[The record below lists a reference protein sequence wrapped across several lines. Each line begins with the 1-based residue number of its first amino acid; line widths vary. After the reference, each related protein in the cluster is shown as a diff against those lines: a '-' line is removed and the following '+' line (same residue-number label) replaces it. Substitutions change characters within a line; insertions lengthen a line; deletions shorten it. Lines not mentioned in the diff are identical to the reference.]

1 MDENIA
7 QPIYRDT
14 PPTDSYD
21 ESTQQQEAQSEQ
33 VSQEDQIS
41 DSDFEAAKDLIPQ
54 DDYRSSPT
62 FYETLAFLGIPANND
77 YLVKEK
83 VSDVVDFAVIK
94 SKSNQI
100 EDILGTIRAL
110 EDRMTTPLPGES
122 RLDRLANYVRILMK
136 QNGLNEKFG
145 KLLSAY
151 EKPKTTKEDLS
162 PEDQRTMKE
171 KNLSLKSCEICSTD
185 VMVRDVRKRP
195 LCSKCTVLEPL
206 IKKYQS
212 FQKGGLTKAEKKS
225 ILESHTTR
233 FGRNYGKPRK
243 QN

>member
-1 MDENIA
+1 MDENTA
-7 QPIYRDT
+7 QPIYTDV
-14 PPTDSYD
+14 PTDNPQ
-21 ESTQQQEAQSEQ
+21 EQPETQDNQ
-33 VSQEDQIS
+33 VSQEDQITS
-41 DSDFEAAKDLIPQ
+41 EDFEAAKELIPQ

-62 FYETLAFLGIPANND
+62 FYETLNFLGIPKNND

-83 VSDVVDFAVIK
+83 VGDLVDYAVVK

-110 EDRMTTPLPGES
+110 EDKMVAPLPGES

-151 EKPKTTKEDLS
+151 EKPKTTKSDL
-162 PEDQRTMKE
+162 PLEKQREMK
-171 KNLSLKSCEICSTD
+171 NRQLSLATCEICDTD
-185 VMVRDVRKRP
+185 VLTKDVRKRP
-195 LCSKCTVLEPL
+195 LCAKCTHLEPL
-206 IKKYQS
+206 IKRYQS